1 MCHITRGATS
11 HQSWMTSDQ
20 SSQIRLKPKQRGK
33 SKSVLSTSVGSERE
47 GKPRRYAPSG
57 LNTVAWGDAPV
68 NDQLNSGPRMKRC
81 ISRLLVTIVAFCGVG
96 ETRLH
101 SSKIVFPPT
110 QIGPLDN
117 PFSNPQAT
125 IHNPPDNPFNRLDSI
140 HSSKLSYNSK
150 VNFPEQEMLKIP
162 TREEFDSLVH
172 FPAKSDVEDP
182 IGNKMM
188 KGKTAQK
195 ARTRK
200 RKTKQSTC
208 GPKRKGQRI
217 ISCKKTKKGAFLHP
231 RFQIFAWSRQ
241 CLCRPNKRGVL
252 QRCFPKW
259 NPSISRPCE
268 NHPNGI

>member
-1 MCHITRGATS
+1 MGN
-11 HQSWMTSDQ
+11 
-20 SSQIRLKPKQRGK
+20 
-33 SKSVLSTSVGSERE
+33 V
-47 GKPRRYAPSG
+47 
-57 LNTVAWGDAPV
+57 
-68 NDQLNSGPRMKRC
+68 QLNSGLRMKRC
-81 ISRLLVTIVAFCGVG
+81 ISSLLVTAVAFCGVG

-117 PFSNPQAT
+117 PFSHPQAT

-162 TREEFDSLVH
+162 TQGEFDSLVH

-182 IGNKMM
+182 IGNKLM

-200 RKTKQSTC
+200 RKTKQSKC
-208 GPKRKGQRI
+208 GPRRKGQRI
-217 ISCKKTKKGAFLHP
+217 ISCKKTKNGAFFRP
-231 RFQIFAWSRQ
+231 RFQIFA
-241 CLCRPNKRGVL
+241 
-252 QRCFPKW
+252 
-259 NPSISRPCE
+259 
-268 NHPNGI
+268 

>member
-1 MCHITRGATS
+1 MRHITRGATS
-11 HQSWMTSDQ
+11 HESWVTSDQ

-68 NDQLNSGPRMKRC
+68 NVQLNSGLRMNIC
-81 ISRLLVTIVAFCGVG
+81 ISRLLVTIVALCGVG

-162 TREEFDSLVH
+162 TRGEFDSLVH

-182 IGNKMM
+182 IGNKLM

-200 RKTKQSTC
+200 RKTKQSKC
-208 GPKRKGQRI
+208 EPRRKGQRI
-217 ISCKKTKKGAFLHP
+217 ISCKKAKKRAFFHP
-231 RFQIFAWSRQ
+231 RYKIFGWSRR
-241 CLCRPNKRGVL
+241 CLCLNKRGVL